1 MQHLPR
7 DLALVLAR
15 GPVQGLQH
23 RVCFSGDLAPKILER
38 CAHGGDPST
47 DAPGHQARGAHA
59 AWVDRKELESR
70 RIQAGAGTEEKSP
83 CRERPGEK
91 RASRTLREEK
101 APAPAAV
108 LNQTP
113 CGRGGRAGIERVPA
127 ARFCAGVPRRPVTDQ
142 AAGYLLSSRCVWDA
156 WAGLEPAANRLWVCC
171 STAELPREKM
181 EAIRRPL
188 FRRFP
193 QSQLRHLCYPQCG
206 GRHPGTDR
214 FLRDDK
220 RPQCAASCSMPEHRP
235 HRRAS

>member
-1 MQHLPR
+1 MKTPANYQEQKPR
-7 DLALVLAR
+7 A
-15 GPVQGLQH
+15 
-23 RVCFSGDLAPKILER
+23 E
-38 CAHGGDPST
+38 
-47 DAPGHQARGAHA
+47 ARGAHV
-59 AWVDRKELESR
+59 AWVERKKLESR
-70 RIQAGAGTEEKSP
+70 RIPAGAGTEEKSP

-91 RASRTLREEK
+91 RAVRTLREEK

-113 CGRGGRAGIERVPA
+113 CGRGGQAGIERVQA
-127 ARFCAGVPRRPVTDQ
+127 ARFGAGVPRRPVTDQ
-142 AAGYLLSSRCVWDA
+142 AAGFLLSSRCVWDA
-156 WAGLEPAANRLWVCC
+156 WAGLEPATSGLWTRRADRC
-171 STAELPREKM
+171 STTRWV
-181 EAIRRPL
+181 IRRPL